1 MQEMQKTMAEQLK
14 ANSTEKKLDRSLIIE
29 IIRVT
34 EKAAIAAARL
44 RGKLDDIAADKSAI
58 GAMHD
63 ELKLVHIDGKIVI
76 GEAKG
81 SAVPKLFVG
90 EAIGTKQGPKC
101 DIALDPLEGTTI
113 CAKDLQNAMSVI
125 AIAKPGSLL
134 NAPDVYMEKIAI
146 GPGYD
151 EGIISLKNTP
161 AENLA
166 SLAEAKGVN
175 ITDLN
180 VCILDRQRHGKLIGE
195 VNKAGAS
202 IRLISDGDLAGVI
215 NTTNSYETGIDIYM
229 GSGGAREGVLA
240 ACALCCMGGQ
250 MQGRLVLDTAEKQRR
265 ATAMGIDNPRRIYDL
280 CDMAHGDI
288 MFAATG
294 VTDGNLLSGA
304 RFEPNQ
310 IITNSLVMRST
321 SKTIREI
328 STRHPLKNNSI

>member
-1 MQEMQKTMAEQLK
+1 MDRQTVGISADI
-14 ANSTEKKLDRSLIIE
+14 LDRSLIIE

-34 EKAAIAAARL
+34 ERSAIAAARL
-44 RGKLDDIAADKSAI
+44 RGRLNDIAADKTAI
-58 GAMHD
+58 EAMHT
-63 ELKLVHIDGKIVI
+63 ELDLVNINGTIVI
-76 GEAKG
+76 GEGDNA
-81 SAVPKLFVG
+81 AVAKLFVG
-90 EAIGTKQGPKC
+90 EKIGTGNGPRC

-125 AIAKPGSLL
+125 ALAKPGSLL

-151 EGIISLKNTP
+151 EGIISLEKSPTD
-161 AENLA
+161 NLA
-166 SLAEAKGVN
+166 ALANAKGVH
-175 ITDLN
+175 ISDLN

-195 VNKAGAS
+195 VNKAGAP

-215 NTTNSYETGIDIYM
+215 NTTNPYDTGVDIYM

-250 MQGRLVLDTAEKQRR
+250 MQGRLMLDTREKLKN
-265 ATAMGIDNPRRIYDL
+265 AAAMGIDNPRRIYNL
-280 CDMAHGDI
+280 HDMAHGDV

-294 VTDGNLLSGA
+294 VTQGNLLSGV
-304 RFEPNQ
+304 RFEQGQ

-321 SKTIREI
+321 SRTIREVT
-328 STRHPLKNNSI
+328 TRHPA

>member
-1 MQEMQKTMAEQLK
+1 MAESIE
-14 ANSTEKKLDRSLIIE
+14 ADCTENRLDRSLIIE

-34 EKAAIAAARL
+34 EKAAIAAARW

-58 GAMHD
+58 EAMHD

-81 SAVPKLFVG
+81 SAVPKLFAG
-90 EAIGTKQGPKC
+90 EAIGTRQGPQC

-113 CAKDLQNAMSVI
+113 CAKDLQNALSVI

-134 NAPDVYMEKIAI
+134 NAPDVYMEKIAV

-151 EGIISLKNTP
+151 EGIISLEKTP

-166 SLAEAKGVN
+166 SLAEAKGVD

-215 NTTNSYETGIDIYM
+215 NTTNSHETGIDIYM

-250 MQGRLVLDTAEKQRR
+250 MQGRLILDSKEKQQE
-265 ATAMGIDNPRRIYDL
+265 AAEMGIDDPHRIYNL
-280 CDMAHGDI
+280 SDMAHGDI

-294 VTDGNLLSGA
+294 VTEGNLLSGV
-304 RFEPNQ
+304 RFEPRQ

-328 STRHPLKNNSI
+328 STRHPVTNHSY

>member
-1 MQEMQKTMAEQLK
+1 MAEPIPAESCDNRL
-14 ANSTEKKLDRSLIIE
+14 ERSLIIE

-58 GAMHD
+58 EAMHE
-63 ELKLVHIDGKIVI
+63 ELNLVHIDGTILI
-76 GEAKG
+76 GEANG
-81 SAVPKLFVG
+81 QSASKLFAG
-90 EAIGTKQGPKC
+90 EMIGSGRGPKC

-146 GPGYD
+146 GPGYK
-151 EGIISLKNTP
+151 EGIISLENTP
-161 AENLA
+161 AQNLG
-166 SLAEAKGVN
+166 SLAEAKGVE
-175 ITDLN
+175 ISDLN

-195 VNKAGAS
+195 VNEAGAS

-250 MQGRLVLDTAEKQRR
+250 MQGRLILDSKEKLRQ
-265 ATAMGIDNPRRIYDL
+265 AANMGIDNPRRIYNL
-280 CDMAHGDI
+280 SDMAHGDI

-294 VTDGNLLSGA
+294 VTDGNLLSGV
-304 RFEPNQ
+304 RFEPHQ
-310 IITNSLVMRST
+310 TVTNSLVMRST
-321 SKTIREI
+321 SKTIREV
-328 STRHPLKNNSI
+328 STRHPLKNSSN

>member
-1 MQEMQKTMAEQLK
+1 MAEPLEP
-14 ANSTEKKLDRSLIIE
+14 NSADKKLDRSLIIE
-29 IIRVT
+29 IIRAT

-58 GAMHD
+58 EAMHD
-63 ELKLVHIDGKIVI
+63 ELNMVHIDGKIVI

-81 SAVPKLFVG
+81 STVPKLFVG

-125 AIAKPGSLL
+125 AIARPGSLL
-134 NAPDVYMEKIAI
+134 NAPDVYMKKIAI
-146 GPGYD
+146 GPGFN
-151 EGIISLKNTP
+151 EGIISLEKTP
-161 AENLA
+161 AENLT
-166 SLAEAKGVN
+166 SLAQAKGVD
-175 ITDLN
+175 IADLN

-250 MQGRLVLDTAEKQRR
+250 MQGRLILDGKEKQRQ
-265 ATAMGIDNPRRIYDL
+265 AAAMGIDNPHRIYDL
-280 CDMAHGDI
+280 SDMAHGDI

-294 VTDGNLLSGA
+294 VTEGNLLSGV

-310 IITNSLVMRST
+310 IFTNSLVMRST

-328 STRHPLKNNSI
+328 STRHPLNNNAN